1 MKAKLIFFTFI
12 VLLISIAV
20 LLKIDYNYIEA

>member
-12 VLLISIAV
+12 VLLTFNAV
-20 LLKIDYNYIEA
+20 LFEIDYNYIEA